1 MKQFSID
8 EDVIDLL
15 SELARPRQFE
25 GMSDVLRRFLNEI
38 KESRTSIGYV
48 QGAESAPKGT
58 PSSRRE
64 EDHDSGIC
72 VPVPVQF
79 PAPKPDPKFSVT
91 RDPELKGLFGQ
102 YPDLPTGMGL
112 PPNPRIRVP
121 DRIRAPSPDPRLWVS
136 RVPELKALPGITTWR
151 AICDHLRVEV
161 GGDSARRR
169 LQEWVETNRPQWP
182 KVPNA

>member
-1 MKQFSID
+1 MRQFSID

-15 SELARPRQFE
+15 SELAHPRQFE

-38 KESRTSIGYV
+38 KESRTSLGDV

-58 PSSRRE
+58 PSSVRE
-64 EDHDSGIC
+64 EDQEWGIG

-79 PAPKPDPKFSVT
+79 PAARPDPQFSVP
-91 RDPELKGLFGQ
+91 RDPEFKGLLGQ
-102 YPDLPTGMGL
+102 CHDPPSGMGL
-112 PPNPRIRVP
+112 PRNPRIRVP

-136 RVPELKALPGITTWR
+136 RVPELNNLRGLTTWR
-151 AICDHLRVEV
+151 AICEHLRIEV

-169 LQEWVETNRPQWP
+169 LQEWVETNHPQWP
-182 KVPNA
+182 KVPDA